1 MRNVIF
7 SKDTEKL
14 YNIRNELLETLE
26 PVDISIPIGEISQ
39 EFLVRLNEAVGIAIT
54 ADSTDPKMKLSLQ
67 EFMSVNYSSPS
78 VPSGRMALRDDY
90 MFIWF
95 LKQRIQGKGKRK
107 SPKTVSQYATYLFGN
122 SQENL
127 YKHLEAKNIRL
138 EDSLFPTGLRVTMEI
153 EAWGTTEN
161 PSSTSKFF
169 FFLNLITNS
178 LATIKTQQFYS

>member
-95 LKQRIQGKGKRK
+95 LKQRFQGKGKRK
-107 SPKTVSQYATYLFGN
+107 SPKAVSQYATYLFGN

-178 LATIKTQQFYS
+178 LATI